1 MSKLNFSVEEACH
14 ESTLSKSTLY
24 RAMRAHS
31 LPFHKVGRRTV
42 IPAEGLKAFIA
53 GEQSK

>member
-1 MSKLNFSVEEACH
+1 
-14 ESTLSKSTLY
+14 
-24 RAMRAHS
+24 MRSHS